1 MTGQLSKVVNFKKAV
16 LLTNVGSMKEYV
28 KDNNVFL
35 TNPNEKELLLKMLE
49 INGSDIKTL
58 DKMGSDLFEHFDTNF
73 RWDVIV
79 LTYLSLYKD
88 A

>member
-1 MTGQLSKVVNFKKAV
+1 VVNFKKAV

-58 DKMGSDLFEHFDTNF
+58 DKMG
-73 RWDVIV
+73 
-79 LTYLSLYKD
+79 LSKFLRKHYK
-88 A
+88 